1 MKVPELVTE
10 EVSQPFVPMFIVGLI
25 CYFVAT
31 LFLNIFEYAALA
43 ILHCFILDED
53 FNENHSTPDSLLP
66 FLELND
72 RDEPKNSANKIV

>member
-1 MKVPELVTE
+1 MKVDSLVSE
-10 EVSQPFVPMFIVGLI
+10 EISQPFVPMFIVGLI
-25 CYFVAT
+25 SYFVAT

-53 FNENHSTPDSLLP
+53 FGESHSTPDSLLP

-72 RDEPKNSANKIV
+72 RAEPKDAANKII